1 MFIPPGEDQKN
12 GLVDPFLLTTNP
24 WSPWAPGIPEH
35 VLAGTSTTATVANI
49 AKPPVMDM
57 AMSKTY
63 KSPPKKTSVVSP
75 TAAANKLHNLFRPK
89 FAGT

>member
-24 WSPWAPGIPEH
+24 WSPWAPGIPEP

-63 KSPPKKTSVVSP
+63 KSPKK
-75 TAAANKLHNLFRPK
+75 KLRWYLQQQQQISFTIFFVRNLL
-89 FAGT
+89 